1 MDTKKEE
8 LADYINNRIKQ
19 EQKETSERIDRILN
33 AESTEE
39 AERVLK
45 EYNQKKYAL

>member
-1 MDTKKEE
+1 MEKQKQE
-8 LADYINNRIKQ
+8 LADYINARIKQ
-19 EQKETSERIDRILN
+19 EQKESSEWIDRILN

-45 EYNQKKYAL
+45 EYNQKRYAL

>member
-1 MDTKKEE
+1 MDTKKQE
-8 LADYINNRIKQ
+8 LADYINARIKQ
-19 EQKETSERIDRILN
+19 EQKESSEWIDRILN

-39 AERVLK
+39 AEMVLK